1 MHYLR
6 CTSPATNGHTGASPR
21 GWPPPKAALG
31 GVDPSG
37 CLEAVFWQ
45 AAGTAQ
51 GCTGRRHLLRNYLF
65 HKLLDLP
72 SRKTEACRHRWGAL
86 CSAFGATHT
95 RGRAEQPQQ
104 CLPSVRTSAKMRV
117 AFQGPQVLSKNSL
130 TSRSDLCCQ

>member
-1 MHYLR
+1 MHYFH
-6 CTSPATNGHTGASPR
+6 CTSPATSGHTGAGPR
-21 GWPPPKAALG
+21 GWPTPKAALG

-37 CLEAVFWQ
+37 CFKAVFWQ

-51 GCTGRRHLLRNYLF
+51 RCIGRQHLLRSYLF

-72 SRKTEACRHRWGAL
+72 LREMEAYCPSCGAL
-86 CSAFGATHT
+86 CSALGATRT
-95 RGRAEQPQQ
+95 WGRAEQPQQ
-104 CLPSVRTSAKMRV
+104 WLTSVRTAAKMWV